1 MHRAIEVMADDIDK
15 ELSTAR
21 ALADETHFDKC
32 PGLNK
37 TLKHRWNL
45 MPSVHRQIEPRDS
58 RYEYIDGAFRPNTS
72 KLLELLS
79 GVELY
84 GSHFDAIRELVQNAL
99 DAVRIQIALERL
111 ERRGEEKDKDLA
123 LLLGRLHK
131 VELRLEAT
139 PDGPCLT
146 CQDSGVGMSK
156 AIIRDRLLVAGISQT
171 RDVRT
176 LERRCKEAGFTLGVS
191 GQFGIGVL
199 SYFMLADRVV
209 LRTRRAVQGGD
220 SEDTGWMFET
230 EGVGSFGELQKDLS
244 MTQGTSVQLYLRPEI
259 VGKSLHDFYQTV
271 RSYLLSSLHWIPC
284 KFLLRSTVPGC
295 VELSLSPGWTWG
307 RERLVSRVLGQM
319 NQRQTSSKIDDLLS
333 QAQQQQAEKEK
344 AHWKSVKEEASKC
357 LRWVFEEGDLPWG
370 LGKYRIAIPY
380 FELLGEKTLAF
391 LRVTDSGGKISIA
404 NIGNGFI
411 HLNIGGVNAS
421 WKGILPL
428 ASPLYGRE
436 WDQFAFKYGRLHLAG
451 RYYMNPAVREID
463 IQTMMC
469 DVSWESSEAE

>member
-1 MHRAIEVMADDIDK
+1 
-15 ELSTAR
+15 
-21 ALADETHFDKC
+21 
-32 PGLNK
+32 
-37 TLKHRWNL
+37 
-45 MPSVHRQIEPRDS
+45 
-58 RYEYIDGAFRPNTS
+58 
-72 KLLELLS
+72 
-79 GVELY
+79 
-84 GSHFDAIRELVQNAL
+84 
-99 DAVRIQIALERL
+99 
-111 ERRGEEKDKDLA
+111 
-123 LLLGRLHK
+123 
-131 VELRLEAT
+131 
-139 PDGPCLT
+139 
-146 CQDSGVGMSK
+146 
-156 AIIRDRLLVAGISQT
+156 
-171 RDVRT
+171 
-176 LERRCKEAGFTLGVS
+176 
-191 GQFGIGVL
+191 
-199 SYFMLADRVV
+199 
-209 LRTRRAVQGGD
+209 
-220 SEDTGWMFET
+220 
-230 EGVGSFGELQKDLS
+230 
-244 MTQGTSVQLYLRPEI
+244 
-259 VGKSLHDFYQTV
+259 
-271 RSYLLSSLHWIPC
+271 
-284 KFLLRSTVPGC
+284 
-295 VELSLSPGWTWG
+295 
-307 RERLVSRVLGQM
+307 M